1 MTKKRVVFTGG
12 TGKAGRHALPHLKS
26 KGYDL
31 LNVDLT
37 PSEHSDIKTLI
48 ADLTDSGQA
57 FNALTTHFGFD
68 RFDNGKPPSPPD
80 AVVHFAA
87 IPRVLIDP
95 HNHTFRVTTISTSHL
110 LPTAA
115 QPA

>member
-1 MTKKRVVFTGG
+1 MTAKRVVFTGG

-68 RFDNGKPPSPPD
+68 RFD
-80 AVVHFAA
+80 AVSNLMLNTVNSVVGNK
-87 IPRVLIDP
+87 VLVVKRLFVI
-95 HNHTFRVTTISTSHL
+95 L
-110 LPTAA
+110 LVRL
-115 QPA
+115 